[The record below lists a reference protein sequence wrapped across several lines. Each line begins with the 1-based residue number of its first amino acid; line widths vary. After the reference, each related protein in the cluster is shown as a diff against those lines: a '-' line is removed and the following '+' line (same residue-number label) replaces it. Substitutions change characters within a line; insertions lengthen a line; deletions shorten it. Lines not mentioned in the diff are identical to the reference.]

1 MSSSKPLTDP
11 TRLRRAV
18 LLVAGLN
25 LAYFFIEGAIALA
38 IGSVSLLADS
48 VDFFEDFAVNTLI
61 AIALGWSLTWQAR
74 AGKASALIILL
85 PALAAVW
92 QIVAKFP
99 DPGAP
104 DALTLFVTAGG
115 AVVVNLICTLI
126 LARFRT
132 GAGSL
137 TAAAFL
143 AARNDVLINLAIIV
157 VAGLTAWVGSG
168 WPDLVLGA
176 LILVLNLGAAKE
188 VWETAHEESLAA
200 KALAGDLDDD

>member
-1 MSSSKPLTDP
+1 MSSSKPLIDP

-104 DALTLFVTAGG
+104 RCAHPLRYGG
-115 AVVVNLICTLI
+115 
-126 LARFRT
+126 RGR
-132 GAGSL
+132 GG
-137 TAAAFL
+137 
-143 AARNDVLINLAIIV
+143 
-157 VAGLTAWVGSG
+157 
-168 WPDLVLGA
+168 
-176 LILVLNLGAAKE
+176 
-188 VWETAHEESLAA
+188 
-200 KALAGDLDDD
+200 